1 MIQSLFHGFC
11 LIFVIIG
18 IFSVLSCLYTV
29 LLCKK
34 SCKGVYTVIYCDEDE
49 ALLADKVYTAC
60 CLSKYMAYG
69 SRNVY
74 VADNGISPYTKRHCR
89 EIISG
94 IGRVHFIS
102 EDELT
107 HLNEIY
113 KNND

>member
-1 MIQSLFHGFC
+1 MLQSLFHGFC

-18 IFSVLSCLYTV
+18 IFFLLSCVYTL

-34 SCKGVYTVIYCDEDE
+34 SCTGVFTVIYCDEDE

-60 CLSKYMAYG
+60 YLAKYMVLG

-74 VADNGISPYTKRHCR
+74 VVDKGISPCTKRHCR

-102 EDELT
+102 ENELC
-107 HLNEIY
+107 HLSELNE
-113 KNND
+113 NND